1 MSTPNPAPT
10 YSDCV
15 SSLRTSL
22 SFLESSVT
30 TLGTGVQDFP
40 RLTSVLKTVR
50 HYELIP
56 QPTLAAAESS
66 LRDEIGPFVALLLD
80 RADKHLERQARRI
93 ETLKA
98 RADLNAGRLSRYP
111 NEQRQQQQLG
121 FGAGVKG
128 ATARGKAPAGGSGS
142 GSGSGKG
149 RTLDGGAALRAKVV
163 RQRKEALQYSVE
175 RLELEVL
182 QKERELR
189 VRLEQA

>member
-1 MSTPNPAPT
+1 MSTPTPAT

-22 SFLESSVT
+22 SFLESSVA
-30 TLGTGVQDFP
+30 TLGAGVQDFP
-40 RLTSVLKTVR
+40 RLSSVLKTVR

-56 QPTLAAAESS
+56 QPTLAAAEAS

-98 RADLNAGRLSRYP
+98 RAELNAGRLSHYP
-111 NEQRQQQQLG
+111 GPGDDRHEYRGGSANKG
-121 FGAGVKG
+121 KGKG
-128 ATARGKAPAGGSGS
+128 AVAGGSGN
-142 GSGSGKG
+142 G
-149 RTLDGGAALRAKVV
+149 RGRPLDGGAALRAKVV
-163 RQRKEALQYSVE
+163 RQRKEALRYGVE

-189 VRLEQA
+189 MRLEQA